1 MGYFNFALSLQ
12 AAPLDPSLSS
22 FGRIVTFLLYPEAL
36 VSQWLGQLP
45 LQLLGSIKSI
55 SVMGEYTVVPHWSL
69 ESTREG
75 LMECHISLLMSLQLA
90 KVHWQLVGDKCLFF
104 NLIIILWIN
113 TLQAVL

>member
-1 MGYFNFALSLQ
+1 MGYFSFALSLQ

-22 FGRIVTFLLYPEAL
+22 CGRIVTFLLYPEAL

-55 SVMGEYTVVPHWSL
+55 SVMGEYTVVPDWSP
-69 ESTREG
+69 ESTRGG
-75 LMECHISLLMSLQLA
+75 LMECHVSLLMSL
-90 KVHWQLVGDKCLFF
+90 HWQLVGDERLFF
-104 NLIIILWIN
+104 NSIIILWIN